1 MPTEGDYELE
11 LTCLIEGDQDTFLV
25 TLPRTAEVD
34 ELRRDVHQ
42 RGKLAAFRVRFT
54 EVNLWKV
61 DIDIKSFERD
71 LSEFRLDDHKGTRL
85 SSPCPLLSDLWPE
98 QPPVQHINIYAR
110 VKGGRR
116 PWEPEFSVPNPFQE
130 LHFASVSA
138 ARAAPSALTVA
149 NNVGTYK
156 EEQYNHP
163 IYNGRPVDLHVPP
176 VEIYDE
182 TLAKLKDDLR
192 DPFKAPEPSTHY
204 IVPERYFNGRSES
217 MEGTIHGTVKDESC
231 GKKSA
236 VLAYLEL
243 KDEVGMRGEGGL
255 QAALSLRK
263 FVSQDA
269 YDEIRNVSCCP
280 CIVISLAGPY
290 LRISGAIFVEVFTVQ
305 TFTGYIYLGGNPF
318 EMEQIKYVAKVFEA
332 VARANL
338 RVQEHPKFCPPSPTY
353 SPNSPLRLR
362 GILEFKGRVSFEQKP
377 NFHGSL
383 FFAQY
388 GRIAVIVKFC
398 ESYGEAAHRIL
409 AAEGLAPELRYCSQI
424 VGGAFM
430 MHIKSSKHGDLPPT
444 VLEDIQ
450 NALKKL
456 HEAGLV
462 FGDMRRPNIMLV
474 RSRDAYDEDEDE
486 FVEGEWHGQ
495 LVDFNWSG
503 PVGKARYPSMLNGRI
518 TWASGIEPG
527 GLIEKRHDEDMLGK
541 IVLGIDSN
549 E

>member
-1 MPTEGDYELE
+1 
-11 LTCLIEGDQDTFLV
+11 LIF
-25 TLPRTAEVD
+25 
-34 ELRRDVHQ
+34 
-42 RGKLAAFRVRFT
+42 F
-54 EVNLWKV
+54 
-61 DIDIKSFERD
+61 
-71 LSEFRLDDHKGTRL
+71 
-85 SSPCPLLSDLWPE
+85 
-98 QPPVQHINIYAR
+98 
-110 VKGGRR
+110 VK
-116 PWEPEFSVPNPFQE
+116 
-130 LHFASVSA
+130 
-138 ARAAPSALTVA
+138 
-149 NNVGTYK
+149 
-156 EEQYNHP
+156 
-163 IYNGRPVDLHVPP
+163 
-176 VEIYDE
+176 
-182 TLAKLKDDLR
+182 
-192 DPFKAPEPSTHY
+192 
-204 IVPERYFNGRSES
+204 VPERDFNGRSES

-243 KDEVGMRGEGGL
+243 KDKVGMRGEGGL

-269 YDEIRNVSCCP
+269 VKLSVIIPEFLSLTGNYLQYDEIRNVSCCP

-332 VARANL
+332 VARAVKSLRLYYYNL

-409 AAEGLAPELRYCSQI
+409 AAAGLAPELRYCSQI

-430 MHIKSSKHGDLPPT
+430 VMMDLIDGPDAHQKFKHGDLPPT

-450 NALKKL
+450 NALKEL

-474 RSRDAYDEDEDE
+474 KSRDAYDEDEDE
-486 FVEGEWHGQ
+486 FVEGEWHSQ

-503 PVGKARYPSMLNGRI
+503 PVGKARYPTMLNGRI

-527 GLIEKRHDEDMLGK
+527 GLIEKRHDEDMLGN
-541 IVLGIDSN
+541 IIIGIDSN